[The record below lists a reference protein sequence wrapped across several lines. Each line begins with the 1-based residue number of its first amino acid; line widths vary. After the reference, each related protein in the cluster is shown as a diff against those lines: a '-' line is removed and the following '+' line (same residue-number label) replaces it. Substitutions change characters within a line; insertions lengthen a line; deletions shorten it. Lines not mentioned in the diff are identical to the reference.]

1 MGSLLRARADVID
14 QTSRCVVR
22 VDGICSLKVIR
33 KVNSLVYA
41 RVSLA
46 HKDME
51 PELECFDAQTRKAEG
66 FGELKGGFLV
76 RCSLKM
82 SRKCVPSAASY
93 PSSRECRSL
102 MDPNYFLLPLLG
114 SRFPLDTAIG
124 MNGRVWISA
133 KEVKQTIAAT
143 RCLEAADPDGGGM
156 DQTAV
161 KKFIGTLD
169 L

>member
-1 MGSLLRARADVID
+1 
-14 QTSRCVVR
+14 
-22 VDGICSLKVIR
+22 
-33 KVNSLVYA
+33 
-41 RVSLA
+41 
-46 HKDME
+46 ME

-82 SRKCVPSAASY
+82 SRN
-93 PSSRECRSL
+93 L
-102 MDPNYFLLPLLG
+102 MDPGYFLLPLLG

-143 RCLEAADPDGGGM
+143 RCIEAADPDGGGM
-156 DQTAV
+156 DQIGI
-161 KKFIGTLD
+161 KKFLGTLD